1 MPQFFFTER
10 YAQSYG
16 DAWARFVRV
25 LDGEAAP
32 DSTGIDGQQAPRLA
46 EAAYVALQ
54 TGRRVEL

>member
-1 MPQFFFTER
+1 
-10 YAQSYG
+10 
-16 DAWARFVRV
+16 VRV

-32 DSTGIDGQQAPRLA
+32 DPTGIDGQQALRLA